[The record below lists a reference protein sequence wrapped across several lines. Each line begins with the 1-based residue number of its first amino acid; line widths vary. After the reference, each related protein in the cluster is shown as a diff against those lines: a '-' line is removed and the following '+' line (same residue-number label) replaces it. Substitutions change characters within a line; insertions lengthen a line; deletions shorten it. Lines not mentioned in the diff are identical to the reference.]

1 MQNPYS
7 QRSLIIGSVVIVI
20 ALIIVIKLFILQVV
34 DTSYKFSAENNSRHE
49 AKEYPARGLIYD
61 RNDQLLVYNEAAYDI
76 MVTPSQLTAFDT
88 TEFCEILDIDHAY
101 LVEGIQAAI
110 KYSRYKPSIFLR
122 QVSSKTYA
130 VFQEKMHKFPG
141 FFVQPRTLRKYPKDI
156 AAHVLGY
163 VGEVDEQTVKN
174 DDYYDMGDYIG
185 ISGVERSYEEI
196 LRGTKGYKYYLV
208 DVHNRIKGSY
218 MNGRYDIEA
227 IVGSNIHIT
236 LDADLQEYGELLM
249 QNKIGSIVAIEPSSG
264 EILTLVSSPNYSPS
278 LLVGRIR
285 NKNYEILRQ
294 DTLKPLFNRAL
305 MAKYPPGSIFKIVQ
319 ALIGLEEG
327 VIKPY
332 TGFSCDKSL
341 VNCHNHPAPVNVQK
355 AIQYSCNPY
364 FYKVFQRIIL
374 KDFNRSKNVF
384 IESRGGLA
392 TWREY
397 VMSFG
402 LGKQLGVDLPGEKGG
417 YIPDTSFYD
426 RWYGGKRWAF
436 STIYS
441 NGIGQGEVEIIPLQ
455 MANLAAIF
463 ANKGYY
469 YTPHIIKD
477 IEGTSSLTE
486 QFANIHTIP
495 IDSNYFYIVDKA
507 MQAVVEESGGTAGLA
522 RIEGVEVCGK
532 TGTAQNPHGEDH
544 AVFIAYAP
552 QEDPQ
557 IAIAVYIENAG
568 FGGTWAAPL
577 ASLMIEKYLTD
588 TITNSWKE
596 QRILNANFINP

>member
-7 QRSLIIGSVVIVI
+7 QRSLIIGSLVILL
-20 ALIIVIKLFILQVV
+20 ALIMIIKLFILQVV

-49 AKEYPARGLIYD
+49 TKEYPARGLIYD
-61 RNDQLLVYNEAAYDI
+61 RNGELLVYNEAAYDI
-76 MVTPSQLTAFDT
+76 MVTPSQLKEFDT
-88 TEFCEILDIDHAY
+88 AEFCEILMIDKTF
-101 LVEGIQAAI
+101 VEEGIKAAR

-122 QVSSKTYA
+122 QVSSQTYA
-130 VFQEKMHKFPG
+130 ILQEKMHKFPG
-141 FFVQPRTLRKYPKDI
+141 FFVQPRTLRKYPIDI
-156 AAHVLGY
+156 AAHILGY
-163 VGEVDEQTVKN
+163 VGEVDEQTVEN
-174 DDYYDMGDYIG
+174 DEYYDMGDYIG

-196 LRGTKGYKYYLV
+196 LRGVKGYKYYLV

-218 MNGRYDIEA
+218 MNGRYDINA
-227 IVGSNIHIT
+227 VVGTNIHIT
-236 LDADLQEYGELLM
+236 IDANLQEYGELLM
-249 QNKIGSIVAIEPSSG
+249 QNKIGSIVAIEPKTG
-264 EILTLVSSPNYSPS
+264 EILTLVSSPTYSPS

-285 NKNYEILRQ
+285 NNNYAILRQ
-294 DTLKPLFNRAL
+294 DTLKPLFNRAI

-319 ALIGLEEG
+319 ALVALQEK
-327 VIKPY
+327 VISPY
-332 TGFSCDKSL
+332 TSFPCDKSL
-341 VNCHNHPAPVNVQK
+341 VNCHGHAAPSNVQK

-364 FYKVFQRIIL
+364 FYRVFQRIIL
-374 KDFNRSKNVF
+374 KDYNKSKNVF
-384 IESRGGLA
+384 IESRGGLT
-392 TWREY
+392 TWRNY

-402 LGKQLGVDLPGEKGG
+402 LGKPLGVDLPGEKGG

-426 RWYGGKRWAF
+426 RWYGAKRWAF

-469 YTPHIIKD
+469 YTPHIIKE
-477 IEGTSSLTE
+477 IEGTSSLAE
-486 QFANIHTIP
+486 QFANKHPVP
-495 IDSNYFYIVDKA
+495 IDSTYFLIVDRA
-507 MQAVVEESGGTAGLA
+507 MQTVVNEPGGTAGMA
-522 RIEGVEVCGK
+522 RIEGIEVCGK
-532 TGTAQNPHGEDH
+532 TGTAENPHGEDH

-552 QEDPQ
+552 RKDPQ

-588 TITNSWKE
+588 SISNTWKE